1 MTMKFSTT
9 LISAALLA
17 GLSTTASAQLLVQDD
32 FSLPDGTNVGF
43 NWVEANNDLEIVNQA
58 VRGKFAF
65 ANDTWMYHATFAQP
79 HATSKAVIDFG
90 ATAGDS
96 FFGSGVVIGLDHN
109 TWGGTAVRVTD
120 NDLDGKFDRIFFMAA
135 INAGAWYTQS
145 TPIWYD
151 LPVQV
156 TAGNLTV
163 WAEPSDDMV
172 VARVE
177 DASGNLI
184 GTYTASG
191 IAASPFAP
199 TGTDV
204 GIWISSRATADN
216 FFAMEHRTLDAYP
229 ADISLAAGGKQTMDL
244 SFGTAHAGELYLM
257 LASASGTAPGTPL
270 GGGLVLPLNADAL
283 TTWTFLNINHA
294 PYATT
299 LGTLDAQGHAR
310 TGLAL
315 PPGILPGL
323 AGLTINHAVISLDLG
338 GIPTSVSNAA
348 ALNLQP

>member
-1 MTMKFSTT
+1 MKLSTT
-9 LISAALLA
+9 LVSAALLA
-17 GLSTTASAQLLVQDD
+17 GLSSTASAQMLVQDD
-32 FSLPDGTNVGF
+32 FNLPDGTFVGV
-43 NWVEANNDLEIVNQA
+43 NWVEANNNLEIASQK
-58 VRGKFAF
+58 VRGAVAF
-65 ANDTWMYHATFAQP
+65 ASDTWMYHAGFAQP
-79 HATSKAVIDFG
+79 HATSKAIIDFG
-90 ATAGDS
+90 ATPGDT
-96 FFGSGVVIGLDHN
+96 FFGAGVVIGLDHN

-120 NDLDGKFDRIFFMAA
+120 NDLDGLFDRVFFMAA

-151 LPVQV
+151 LPTPVD
-156 TAGNLTV
+156 AGQLTV
-163 WAEPSDDMV
+163 WAEPADDMV
-172 VARVE
+172 VARIE
-177 DASGNLI
+177 DANGNLI
-184 GTYTASG
+184 GTYTAAG

-229 ADISLAAGGKQTMDL
+229 ASISLGAGGKQTMDL

-257 LASASGTAPGTPL
+257 LASASGTAPGTAL

-310 TGLAL
+310 TSITM

-323 AGLTINHAVISLDLG
+323 AGLTINHAAISLNLG
-338 GIPTSVSNAA
+338 GIPTSTSNAA
-348 ALNLQP
+348 TVSFLP

>member
-1 MTMKFSTT
+1 MKISKT
-9 LISAALLA
+9 LVAAVLFA

-32 FSLPDGTNVGF
+32 FSLPNGTNVGPS
-43 NWVEANNDLEIVNQA
+43 WVEANNDLEILNQK
-58 VRGKFAF
+58 VRGKFSF
-65 ANDTWMYHATFAQP
+65 VSDTWMYHSTFAQP
-79 HATSKAVIDFG
+79 HATSKAAIDFG
-90 ATAGDS
+90 ATPNDT
-96 FFGSGVVIGLDHN
+96 FFGAGVVIGLDHN

-120 NDLDGKFDRIFFMAA
+120 NDLDGNFDRIFFMAA

-156 TAGNLTV
+156 TSGNLTV
-163 WAEPSDDMV
+163 WAEPADDMV

-177 DASGNLI
+177 DANGNLI
-184 GTYTASG
+184 GIYTAAG

-204 GIWISSRATADN
+204 GIWISSRAKADN

-229 ADISLAAGGKQTMDL
+229 ADISLVAGGKQTMDL

-257 LASASGTAPGTPL
+257 LASASGNAPGTSL
-270 GGGLVLPLNADAL
+270 YNGLVLPLNADAL
-283 TTWTFLNINHA
+283 TTWTFLNLNHA

-310 TGLAL
+310 TGLTL

-323 AGLTINHAVISLDLG
+323 AGLTISHAAIALDLG
-338 GIPTSVSNAA
+338 GVPTSVSNAA
-348 ALNLQP
+348 TVTLLP